1 MSTALFAR
9 ASDAATALTKARARR
24 NMMKMCN
31 KRLILRKIIRAEYQ
45 TRKRFTNE
53 LKGGDGDDSDGDD
66 SDGDDSDGDDVCV
79 NVVKGGDVVAS
90 IRGNAVNAPSSKKRH
105 QRQIAALKQMTLT
118 DRSDTAKN
126 KR

>member
-1 MSTALFAR
+1 M
-9 ASDAATALTKARARR
+9 
-24 NMMKMCN
+24 
-31 KRLILRKIIRAEYQ
+31 ILRKIIRAEYQ

-53 LKGGDGDDSDGDD
+53 LKRGGGDDGDDSDGDD
-66 SDGDDSDGDDVCV
+66 SGGDDSDGDDVCV

-105 QRQIAALKQMTLT
+105 QRQIAPPKQMTLT